1 MVGVS
6 DLYTNEIFNRNLI
19 SQLKNSFSDIVDA
32 TLLNEMIMEI
42 AAKRGWRSY
51 DSLVLQLLE
60 IDDGSTTDTLEVVQ
74 HLPSLTERYS
84 VCDSTRQYIAK
95 YAMQKSASEV
105 AVISG
110 DQISLIEKDS
120 ATKNADGRVTLHRE
134 ITIHADGSEK
144 IVMFYSDDNF
154 NVMSYNEAL
163 SDPDLKDRLPETVVN
178 LADIISTRARYDEE
192 ISKTEFRKLYWYE
205 DDDVK
210 PDRKK
215 SNDKTASKVLEK
227 LKNSSIDFERYF
239 IDLEEVSSQ
248 IALGNGVIEVI
259 VDLAEKDDEVLVDQF
274 YRIIDQFKSHE
285 AYTFRS
291 DDLCAVYTLNGE
303 RKDGHVYSFDIEQY
317 VYCEG
322 GSLFINLSDGIVYVP
337 EESDHYQN
345 SRLVD
350 CLATCLNCKVV
361 DLPEIL
367 QSERLSED
375 LDFTNC
381 TASDESEVY
390 AWFEDNASNKDLLEM
405 IDGTD
410 ALEDLTGSR
419 DEIILEF
426 EIDFSDCF
434 E

>member
-19 SQLKNSFSDIVDA
+19 SQLQNSFSDVVDA
-32 TLLNEMIMEI
+32 TLLQEMLGEI
-42 AAKRGWRSY
+42 AAQRGWRNY

-60 IDDGSTTDTLEVVQ
+60 IEDVSTTDAFEIVQ

-84 VCDSTRQYIAK
+84 ICDSTRRYIAK
-95 YAMQKSASEV
+95 YAMQKLASDV
-105 AVISG
+105 AVIIG

-120 ATKNADGRVTLHRE
+120 ATKSEDGRVTLHRE

-144 IVMFYSDDNF
+144 LVMFYSDDDL
-154 NVMSYNEAL
+154 NVVSYSEAL
-163 SDPDLKDRLPETVVN
+163 SDPDLKNRLPDTVIN
-178 LADIISTRARYDEE
+178 LADIISTRAKYDEE

-205 DDDVK
+205 DGDVK

-215 SNDKTASKVLEK
+215 SNNKIKSKVLEK
-227 LKNSSIDFERYF
+227 LKNSSIDLEQYF

-248 IALGNGVIEVI
+248 IAIGNGIIEVI
-259 VDLAEKDDEVLVDQF
+259 ADLAEKDDEVLVDQF

-291 DDLCAVYTLNGE
+291 DDLCAVYTLHGE

-322 GSLFINLSDGIVYVP
+322 GSLFINLGDGIVYAP

-361 DLPEIL
+361 DLPELL
-367 QSERLSED
+367 QSEKLSED

-390 AWFEDNASNKDLLEM
+390 GWFEDNISNRDLLEM
-405 IDGTD
+405 IDSTD
-410 ALEDLTGSR
+410 ALEDLTGGR

>member
-322 GSLFINLSDGIVYVP
+322 GSLFINLGDGIVYVP

-390 AWFEDNASNKDLLEM
+390 VWFEDNVSNKDLLEM

>member
-322 GSLFINLSDGIVYVP
+322 GSLFINLGDGIVYVP

-390 AWFEDNASNKDLLEM
+390 AWFEDNVSNKDLLEM